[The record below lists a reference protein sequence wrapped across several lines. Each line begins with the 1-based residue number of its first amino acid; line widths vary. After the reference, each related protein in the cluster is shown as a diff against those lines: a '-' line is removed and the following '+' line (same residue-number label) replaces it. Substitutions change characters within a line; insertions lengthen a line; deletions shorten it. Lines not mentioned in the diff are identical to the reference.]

1 MHPRRFEM
9 AVRDRSPEMEDLQGG
24 ASRIFNSAVSPVAAE
39 HGIRSNFARRLLGDR
54 RLLLVSNREPYV
66 RKRTP
71 EGVRFERTTGGLVT
85 ALEPVMRESGG
96 VWVAWQ
102 PEAEARELRDA
113 APAESRFRVPDDGP
127 QFTLRQ
133 VPLTKSEVVRYYY
146 GFANRALWPLCHY
159 FVDRC
164 RFDEDEWKQ
173 YEQINERFADAVVE
187 EARAGDVV
195 WVHDYHFCLLPQKIR
210 ERRRHGG
217 PIAFFLHIPFPA
229 EEVFRVLPWRRQ
241 VLEGLLGSDLVGFH
255 TEEYA
260 GDFLGCCERLLDAD
274 VDHQRQVVRWDGR
287 EVRVGVFPIG
297 IDFDE
302 FRAAA
307 ASPEAAERVAS
318 IRRGLGG
325 ARLILGVDRLD
336 YSKGI
341 LERLHA
347 IDLLLETH
355 PELRRRLVF
364 LQVAVPSREQVH
376 DYRELKKRVDEM
388 VGRVNGKHSTA
399 NWQPV
404 RYLYRG
410 VPREELV
417 ACYRAADVCLVNP
430 LRDGMNLVAM
440 EYVACQQDGEEGVLV
455 LSELTGAA
463 RTLGDGAL
471 QINPFA
477 IQETADALAAALEMA
492 PQERRLRMQRLFAR
506 VAACDVHGW
515 LERILTAALEEPSEG
530 PRQDGRPDADGGDR
544 RVRQL
549 APTGRAGRQRP
560 VDLFH

>member
-1 MHPRRFEM
+1 MAPRDAAL
-9 AVRDRSPEMEDLQGG
+9 AVEELQDG
-24 ASRIFNSAVSPVAAE
+24 ASRIFKPAAVPAVAAAN
-39 HGIRSNFARRLLGDR
+39 GIPDGLARRLLGDR

-71 EGVRFERTTGGLVT
+71 AGIRFERTTGGLVT
-85 ALEPVMRESGG
+85 ALDPVMRESGG

-102 PEAEARELRDA
+102 PESEPREG
-113 APAESRFRVPDDGP
+113 APPSEPRFQVPGEGP

-133 VPLTKSEVVRYYY
+133 VPLSKAEVARYYY

-164 RFDEDEWKQ
+164 RFDEEEWRQ
-173 YEQINERFADAVVE
+173 YERINDRFADVVVE
-187 EARAGDVV
+187 EAAAGDVV
-195 WVHDYHFCLLPQKIR
+195 WVHDYHFCLLPQKVR
-210 ERRRHGG
+210 ERRRHAG
-217 PIAFFLHIPFPA
+217 PIAFFLHIPFPT

-241 VLEGLLGSDLVGFH
+241 VLEGLLGADLVAFH
-255 TEEYA
+255 TDEYVA
-260 GDFLGCCERLLDAD
+260 SFLGCCERLLEAE
-274 VDHQRQVVRWDGR
+274 VDRRRGVVRWGGR
-287 EVRVGVFPIG
+287 EVRVGAFPIG
-297 IDFDE
+297 IDVAE

-307 ASPEAAERVAS
+307 ASREADARVAS
-318 IRRGLGG
+318 IRQGLGG
-325 ARLILGVDRLD
+325 ARLVLGVDRLD

-347 IDLLLETH
+347 VDVLLETH
-355 PELRRRLVF
+355 PELRRKLVF
-364 LQVAVPSREQVH
+364 LQVAVPSREQVL
-376 DYRELKKRVDEM
+376 DYRELKRQVDEM
-388 VGRVNGKHSTA
+388 VGFVNGKHGTA

-417 ACYRAADVCLVNP
+417 AYYRAADVCLVNP

-440 EYVACQQDGEEGVLV
+440 EFVACQHDGEGVLV

-471 QINPFA
+471 LINPFA
-477 IQETADALAAALEMA
+477 IHETAETLAAALAMDSGEK
-492 PQERRLRMQRLFAR
+492 RRRMQRLFSR

-515 LERILTAALEEPSEG
+515 LERILSAALAEESNAAEAPLESEARLG
-530 PRQDGRPDADGGDR
+530 SGTETRARRAEGAGD
-544 RVRQL
+544 
-549 APTGRAGRQRP
+549 AGRLRRHSR
-560 VDLFH
+560 LYH

>member
-1 MHPRRFEM
+1 M
-9 AVRDRSPEMEDLQGG
+9 AVRDQPLGVEELQPG
-24 ASRIFNSAVSPVAAE
+24 AGRIFKPAATPA
-39 HGIRSNFARRLLGDR
+39 GVRTGLVRRLLGDR

-71 EGVRFERTTGGLVT
+71 EGIRFERTTGGLVT

-102 PEAEARELRDA
+102 PEGEARE
-113 APAESRFRVPDDGP
+113 PTVPDERRFQVPADGP

-133 VPLTKSEVVRYYY
+133 VPLSKSEVARYYY

-164 RFDEDEWKQ
+164 RFEEEEWRQ
-173 YEQINERFADAVVE
+173 YERINDRFADAVVD
-187 EARAGDVV
+187 EAKAGDVV

-210 ERRRHGG
+210 QRRRHAG
-217 PIAFFLHIPFPA
+217 PIAFFLHIPFPT

-241 VLEGLLGSDLVGFH
+241 VLEGMLGADLVGFH

-260 GDFLGCCERLLDAD
+260 GDFLGCCERLLEAD
-274 VDHQRQVVRWDGR
+274 VDYQRQVVHWGGR

-297 IDFDE
+297 IDVEE

-307 ASPEAAERVAS
+307 TTPEAAERVAR
-318 IRRGLGG
+318 IRQGLGG
-325 ARLILGVDRLD
+325 AQLVLGVDRLD

-347 IDLLLETH
+347 VDVLLDTH

-364 LQVAVPSREQVH
+364 LQLAVPSREQVL
-376 DYRELKKRVDEM
+376 DYRELKRQVDEM
-388 VGRVNGKHSTA
+388 VGRVNGKHGTA

-404 RYLYRG
+404 RYLYRA

-417 ACYRAADVCLVNP
+417 AYYRAADVCLVNP

-440 EYVACQQDGEEGVLV
+440 EYVACQQGGEGVLV

-471 QINPFA
+471 LINPFA
-477 IQETADALAAALEMA
+477 IQETAETLEVALSMDAG
-492 PQERRLRMQRLFAR
+492 ERRQRMQRLFAR

-515 LERILTAALEEPSEG
+515 LERILSAALEEPRDRTAEEDRS
-530 PRQDGRPDADGGDR
+530 RDGRVR
-544 RVRQL
+544 RVPSTRNV
-549 APTGRAGRQRP
+549 GRPSRR
-560 VDLFH
+560 FSHYH

>member
-1 MHPRRFEM
+1 M
-9 AVRDRSPEMEDLQGG
+9 AVRDRYTRVEDLQGR
-24 ASRIFNSAVSPVAAE
+24 ASRIFNDASSSSATEGGLRSDVAP
-39 HGIRSNFARRLLGDR
+39 RLLGDR

-71 EGVRFERTTGGLVT
+71 DGVRFERTTGGLVT

-102 PEAEARELRDA
+102 PENDARELRDG
-113 APAESRFRVPDDGP
+113 APTEARFRVPAEGP

-133 VPLTKSEVVRYYY
+133 VPLTKTEVARYYH
-146 GFANRALWPLCHY
+146 GFANRALWPLFHY

-164 RFDEDEWKQ
+164 RFEEEQWHQ
-173 YEQINERFADAVVE
+173 YERINERFADAVVE
-187 EARAGDVV
+187 ESRAGDVV

-210 ERRRHGG
+210 ERRRHPG
-217 PIAFFLHIPFPA
+217 PIAFFLHIPFPN

-241 VLEGLLGSDLVGFH
+241 VLEGILGADLVGFH

-260 GDFLGCCERLLDAD
+260 GDFLGCCERLLEAE
-274 VDHQRQVVRWDGR
+274 VDYERQTVRWEGR
-287 EVRVGVFPIG
+287 DVRVGAFPIG
-297 IDFDE
+297 IDVE
-302 FRAAA
+302 AFRAVA
-307 ASPEAAERVAS
+307 ASAGTAERVAR
-318 IRRGLGG
+318 IRQGLGG
-325 ARLILGVDRLD
+325 ASLVLGVDRLD

-347 IDLLLETH
+347 IDVLLDTH

-364 LQVAVPSREQVH
+364 LQLAVPSREQVRE
-376 DYRELKKRVDEM
+376 YRELKRHVDEM
-388 VGRVNGKHSTA
+388 VGRVNGKHGTA

-417 ACYRAADVCLVNP
+417 AYYRAADVCLVNP

-440 EYVACQQDGEEGVLV
+440 EFVASQQEGDGVLV

-463 RTLGDGAL
+463 HTLGDGAL
-471 QINPFA
+471 LINPFA
-477 IQETADALAAALEMA
+477 IQETADALATALTMDQA
-492 PQERRLRMQRLFAR
+492 ERRRRMQRLLAR
-506 VAACDVHGW
+506 VTACDVHGW
-515 LERILTAALEEPSEG
+515 LERILTAALEEPRDGTEEDDAAHAGNRGGSGDGHARRLE
-530 PRQDGRPDADGGDR
+530 PRPRAVRPGRR
-544 RVRQL
+544 SS
-549 APTGRAGRQRP
+549 
-560 VDLFH
+560 LFH